1 MWPTRQVSLVY
12 TPGPAGQLYPH
23 CGHCVLAGRGRRADK
38 IDQRWMHVGT
48 ACWLA
53 GTGSLFTFFVI
64 IVSGSV
70 WLWVWGLHC
79 DQHSSVI
86 TAQWDGS
93 LLTPATSCYCH
104 CGHNPLS
111 PRIIIVLIRK
121 YDDAER
127 VSWCHV
133 VLPCV
138 FVCKK
143 CSWCELC

>member
-12 TPGPAGQLYPH
+12 TPGSGPALSTLWTL
-23 CGHCVLAGRGRRADK
+23 CAGGAGAAGDK

-104 CGHNPLS
+104 CGHNHLS

>member
-1 MWPTRQVSLVY
+1 MN
-12 TPGPAGQLYPH
+12 A
-23 CGHCVLAGRGRRADK
+23 CGYSVLAGWDRVFIHIFCDY
-38 IDQRWMHVGT
+38 
-48 ACWLA
+48 CEWLSVA
-53 GTGSLFTFFVI
+53 
-64 IVSGSV
+64 VSV
-70 WLWVWGLHC
+70 GLHC